1 MIISLGCWS
10 PNTSCN
16 LPGDFG
22 RAALKHLPIW
32 SCSGWGLPCPSCHH
46 EGGELLP
53 RLFTLACITGG
64 LFSVALSPG
73 RPTFALRTTLP
84 YRVRTFLS
92 GRDRSDHAPTPKVL
106 QLMFLEICCV
116 ACLFGFF
123 QNRCHV
129 IHETLTCRTVKHLVT
144 FEQHVVFLG
153 RNRHETSLTD
163 TVDYIYHSKAVAA

>member
-32 SCSGWGLPCPSCHH
+32 SCSGSGLPCPSCHH

-53 RLFTLACITGG
+53 RLFTLTCKTGG
-64 LFSVALSPG
+64 LFSVALSLG

-84 YRVRTFLS
+84 CRVRTFLS
-92 GRDRSDHAPTPKVL
+92 GRGRSDHAPTPKLV
-106 QLMFLEICCV
+106 QSIFVEKYYV
-116 ACLFGFF
+116 VCLFSFF
-123 QNRCHV
+123 QYRSFMV
-129 IHETLTCRTVKHLVT
+129 HETLTCWTVKHLVAS
-144 FEQHVVFLG
+144 E
-153 RNRHETSLTD
+153 
-163 TVDYIYHSKAVAA
+163 